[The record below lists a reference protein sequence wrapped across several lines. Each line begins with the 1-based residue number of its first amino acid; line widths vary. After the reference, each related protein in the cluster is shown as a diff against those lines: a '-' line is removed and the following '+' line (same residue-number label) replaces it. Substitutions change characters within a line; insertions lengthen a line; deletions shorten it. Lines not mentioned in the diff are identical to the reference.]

1 MTSAYA
7 DPFDPPCT
15 EDALPAAPPAADT
28 AVESGL
34 RAVMYMR
41 VSSDT
46 PATTDSVDAQRVACQ
61 RLIEQLGLTLVDVYV
76 EPERAA
82 TEKSV

>member
-1 MTSAYA
+1 
-7 DPFDPPCT
+7 
-15 EDALPAAPPAADT
+15 
-28 AVESGL
+28 
-34 RAVMYMR
+34 MYMR

-46 PATTDSVDAQRVACQ
+46 PVTTDSVDTQRVACQ
-61 RLIEQLGLTLVDVYV
+61 RILEQLGLPLVDVYV